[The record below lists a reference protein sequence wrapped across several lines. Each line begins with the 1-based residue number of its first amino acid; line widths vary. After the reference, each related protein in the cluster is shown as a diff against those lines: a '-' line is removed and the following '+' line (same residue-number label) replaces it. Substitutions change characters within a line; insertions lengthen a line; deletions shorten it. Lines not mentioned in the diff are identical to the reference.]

1 MTKLRKDEYLN
12 LDRAAGLLGVSYRA
26 LKRMIEEGKIPY
38 RRLGERTYRIS
49 RKELDDFIRQRRR
62 EEIRYWPGGTGAAGE

>member
-49 RKELDDFIRQRRR
+49 SIELDQWIRNKNYPARHQP
-62 EEIRYWPGGTGAAGE
+62 ENAEAVNE

>member
-12 LDRAAGLLGVSYRA
+12 LDRAARRLGVSYRS

-38 RRLGERTYRIS
+38 RQLGPRTYRIS
-49 RKELDDFIRQRRR
+49 SIELDQWIRNKNYPARHQP
-62 EEIRYWPGGTGAAGE
+62 ENAEAVNE